1 MRVSKSQAERATKI
15 DAMMEQASRAL
26 VGRDYF
32 AAEKLALS
40 ALRRAH
46 HDADYARMA
55 RIILPLQEA
64 RRQKRDMAFE
74 TRKVFVVDGEI
85 PHGRGLVAG
94 CYLVCPPRV
103 GADGRMLRDMADEK
117 KVPVFVLVREPV
129 TRDGLWPVVSVGP
142 VTVRTKVEPFVAP
155 AAKPS
160 TAKGKGKVEK
170 AAAPAVVGAPSVK
183 WFAASGEAL
192 GDEAI
197 GQVAVTLS
205 AAARVDLLMDRLESV
220 QHHEKLHQ
228 RLEEACKDA
237 LIEPPRKRKPGLSV
251 FEGDEFDLDDGA
263 DDDAL

>member
-1 MRVSKSQAERATKI
+1 MSKSQAERATKI

-46 HDADYARMA
+46 HDADYERMS

-64 RRQKRDMAFE
+64 RRQKREMAFDAK
-74 TRKVFVVDGEI
+74 KVFVVDGEL

-117 KVPVFVLVREPV
+117 KVSVFVLVREPV
-129 TRDGLWPVVSVGP
+129 TRDGLWPIVAVGP
-142 VTVRTKVEPFVAP
+142 VTVRTKIEPYVPAP
-155 AAKPS
+155 AKAS
-160 TAKGKGKVEK
+160 AAKGKGKTEK
-170 AAAPAVVGAPSVK
+170 GAASAVPVPPVK
-183 WFAASGEAL
+183 WFVAAGEAL

-197 GQVAVTLS
+197 GQVAVTLP

-237 LIEPPRKRKPGLSV
+237 LVEPPRKRKPGLSV

-263 DDDAL
+263 DDDLD